1 MRPPALK
8 TRSLLPV
15 LAALGIAIVFL
26 LLNYKAYDGF
36 FQDDELDNLVWAPS
50 LPALTFLTHLLEPT
64 FELDNFRPVG
74 HFYFK
79 LMGSGFGLDFAPYI
93 TPIFALHFV
102 NALLLYLLMRKL
114 TIKPWCALAATAFF
128 TLSATAF
135 DAYWKPMYVFDLLC
149 ATFSLASILLY
160 AHRRWVL
167 SFIAFWLAYKS
178 KELAVMLPAVLAIYE
193 YLFGERRF
201 KILIPFFL
209 VSLSFGLQGLILNP
223 NKDNDYTFR
232 FTPRALGATVPFYAN
247 RFLLFPFSGLLLF
260 ALAFLRDRRI
270 IFGLAAMSLVMV
282 PLIFLPGRLYEAYA
296 YLPLACASIALAGFA
311 ARFNPLYAWL
321 ALALWM
327 PHNVREIRHERRA
340 ILEADDAAFGFVN
353 ALSKCKETY
362 TLVYDGLP
370 PNFHHWGATA
380 AWNIVHN
387 SRDLRAFPADWP
399 EGKKAMA
406 SETVVYGAWNTQKQT
421 LAIALRSPDSPSD
434 TPSK

>member
-1 MRPPALK
+1 
-8 TRSLLPV
+8 V

-26 LLNYKAYDGF
+26 FLNYKAYDGF
-36 FQDDELDNLVWAPS
+36 FQDDELDNLTWAPS
-50 LPALTFLTHLLEPT
+50 LPALTFLTHLLKPT

-93 TPIFALHFV
+93 TPIFVIHFL
-102 NALLLYLLMRKL
+102 NAVLLFLLMRKL
-114 TIKPWCALAATAFF
+114 AIKPWCALAATAFF
-128 TLSATAF
+128 TLSAAAL

-149 ATFSLASILLY
+149 TTFSLASILLY
-160 AHRRWVL
+160 AYRRWVL

-209 VSLSFGLQGLILNP
+209 VSVSFGLQGLILNP

-232 FTPRALGATVPFYAN
+232 FTPQALGATVPFYAN
-247 RFLLFPFSGLLLF
+247 RFLILPFSGLLLF

-296 YLPLACASIALAGFA
+296 YLPLACASIALAAAA

-321 ALALWM
+321 TLAIWM
-327 PHNVREIRHERRA
+327 PHNVREIRQERRA
-340 ILEADDAAFGFVN
+340 ILEADDAAFAFVD
-353 ALSKCKETY
+353 ALSKWKETY
-362 TLVYDGLP
+362 TLVYDALP
-370 PNFHHWGATA
+370 SGFHFWGATG
-380 AWNIVHN
+380 AWNIVHH
-387 SRDLRAFPADWP
+387 RKDLRAFPAEWP
-399 EGKKAMA
+399 EGRKATA
-406 SETVVYGAWNTQKQT
+406 SDTVVYGSWNQQQRALT
-421 LAIALRSPDSPSD
+421 IVLRSPGPH
-434 TPSK
+434 